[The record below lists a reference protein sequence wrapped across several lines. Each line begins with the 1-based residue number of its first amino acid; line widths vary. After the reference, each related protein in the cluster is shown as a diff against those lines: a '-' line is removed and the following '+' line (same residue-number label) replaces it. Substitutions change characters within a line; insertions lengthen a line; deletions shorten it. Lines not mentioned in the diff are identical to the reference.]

1 MSDLPETVFI
11 IEKLNEEF
19 DVLQNEMSE
28 MKTKLENKMKK
39 FMEKTLLFYIHHGR
53 PAFADDGYQIDNEDR
68 ELWNQVIQDMND
80 NDWNDDNCMN
90 ELYIMDLDFASASD
104 PPEMW
109 ICNRE
114 KCCQECDADGSDV
127 ELVLYCREYLC
138 IHCKA
143 EKTGQGQ
150 NRDRVATLSD
160 TESESEEEVVEYFGG
175 RRIM

>member
-28 MKTKLENKMKK
+28 MKTKLENKLKK
-39 FMEKTLLFYIHHGR
+39 FMEKTLIKFIIYNDEFI
-53 PAFADDGYQIDNEDR
+53 DDGYQIDIDDR

-80 NDWNDDNCMN
+80 NDWNEDNCMN
-90 ELYIMDLDFASASD
+90 ELYIMDLEWTT
-104 PPEMW
+104 PEMW
-109 ICNRE
+109 VCNRMRY
-114 KCCQECDADGSDV
+114 CMECDAKPDDV
-127 ELVLYCREYLC
+127 EMVLYCREYLC

-143 EKTGQGQ
+143 EKDGQGQ

-175 RRIM
+175 IRIG

>member
-53 PAFADDGYQIDNEDR
+53 PAFA
-68 ELWNQVIQDMND
+68 D

-175 RRIM
+175 IRIG